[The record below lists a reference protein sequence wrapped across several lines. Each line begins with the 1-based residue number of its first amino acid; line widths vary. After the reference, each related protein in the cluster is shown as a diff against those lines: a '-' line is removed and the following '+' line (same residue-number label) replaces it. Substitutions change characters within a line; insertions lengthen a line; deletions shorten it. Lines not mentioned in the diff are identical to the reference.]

1 MADGKGCK
9 CFARAEG
16 ECGCGVDWRSAREV
30 ELEAEVERLKVDL
43 SKPPKEREY
52 CSGCSLLQDK
62 EGANKPKCHVCGGT
76 REFEGFCLDCV
87 KESE

>member
-30 ELEAEVERLKVDL
+30 ELEAEVERLKEAL
-43 SKPPKEREY
+43 KEISEMECGGNIVG
-52 CSGCSLLQDK
+52 CSGCINIATICADNALQDK
-62 EGANKPKCHVCGGT
+62 E
-76 REFEGFCLDCV
+76 
-87 KESE
+87 